1 MLATQIAIEIN
12 ERWHEL
18 ERLTPLDRLHKLE
31 SLVERHVLA
40 TSPCAS
46 SYVTNFDDPSDFV
59 SRGLNDDSVKPK

>member
-40 TSPCAS
+40 TSPCS
-46 SYVTNFDDPSDFV
+46 SGYVTNFDDSSDFV